1 MDARNGIRAF
11 ANKRPGP
18 GTLETTPLDIISLEI
33 NTPGTELQVFHYTPG
48 GDGGRSRR
56 TPRPST
62 THYRRA
68 PRACRMCLV
77 SDETQSMPSP
87 GEVASYLRGL
97 TEADTPWEGSPAQ
110 AEVSFLARGEYSLNY
125 RIDRNGSNG
134 SYVARL
140 VTGSQMGLAL
150 GDQAL
155 YEHRAL
161 DLIRASRVTP
171 EPRFVDPD
179 PPGLPY
185 PVIVEDYLP
194 GRPLD
199 YAADLKAAARAIA
212 AIHALPVPEDHG
224 LKVLPDPVPAALE
237 ESRELAAPYL
247 IWEDAPPRSRQAL
260 AAGIE
265 RLEEIGDS
273 GDLFAAEDLA
283 VVNYD
288 LNTHN
293 FVVED
298 GEARLLDWEKA
309 RLSPAVEDLAH
320 FLLPTTTL
328 WRDETAARLTP
339 EQEREFVDE
348 YVERAG
354 TADRERFER
363 QLEVASLAIALRAV
377 SWCAW
382 AQQAHFRKERPA
394 SEEML
399 DKAGKYLNPKFL
411 RELLGLEEG
420 EA

>member
-1 MDARNGIRAF
+1 MGLV
-11 ANKRPGP
+11 PG
-18 GTLETTPLDIISLEI
+18 
-33 NTPGTELQVFHYTPG
+33 
-48 GDGGRSRR
+48 
-56 TPRPST
+56 
-62 THYRRA
+62 
-68 PRACRMCLV
+68 
-77 SDETQSMPSP
+77 ETQSMPSP
-87 GEVASYLRGL
+87 EEVLSYLRGL
-97 TEADTPWEGSPAQ
+97 PDAETPWEGSPARG
-110 AEVSFLARGEYSLNY
+110 EVSFLARGEYSLNY
-125 RIDRNGSNG
+125 LVQSGGRYGE

-140 VTGSQMGLAL
+140 VTGTQMGLAL

-161 DLIRASRVTP
+161 ALIRASNVTP
-171 EPRFVDPD
+171 EPRFVDPE
-179 PPGLPY
+179 PSGLPY
-185 PVIVEDYLP
+185 PVIIEDYLP

-199 YAADLKAAARAIA
+199 YATDLAAAARAVA

-224 LKVLPDPVPAALE
+224 LKVMPDPVPTALE

-247 IWEDAPPRSRQAL
+247 SWEDAPSQSRQAL
-260 AAGIE
+260 AAGIK

-273 GDLFAAEDLA
+273 GDLFAAGDLA

-298 GEARLLDWEKA
+298 GAARLLDWEKA
-309 RLSPAVEDLAH
+309 RISPGVEDLAH

-328 WRDETAARLTP
+328 WRDETATRLSR

-348 YVERAG
+348 YAGRAG
-354 TADRERFER
+354 VSGRERFER

-399 DKAGKYLNPKFL
+399 DKAGKYLKPEFL
-411 RELLGLEEG
+411 RDLLGLDSKG
-420 EA
+420 EKG